1 MKAQTKSLK
10 TASKLVMMSKLA
22 ISVTP
27 GAVDASVVAES
38 GGGPP
43 APTSA
48 AAADAE
54 PTIAP
59 PAPARDALSR
69 QNSGRRRKNSEWQG
83 SGAAGGAGLADPA
96 QWTNLLGL
104 GSKSEL
110 ADSESADSK
119 LPADLSTIRTDLS
132 TIADEGTDDDE
143 YGEEVS
149 PLRAISSRAEKYS
162 VPPASD
168 SRDTPPGAVS
178 GLGVAEDP
186 PEGPVFRPDI

>member
-38 GGGPP
+38 GGAPP

-48 AAADAE
+48 AAE

-59 PAPARDALSR
+59 PAPARGALSR

-119 LPADLSTIRTDLS
+119 LRTDLS
-132 TIADEGTDDDE
+132 TITDEGTDDDE

>member
-27 GAVDASVVAES
+27 GAVDASVAAES
-38 GGGPP
+38 GGAPP
-43 APTSA
+43 APASA
-48 AAADAE
+48 AAE

-59 PAPARDALSR
+59 PAPARGALSR
-69 QNSGRRRKNSEWQG
+69 QNSGRRKNSEWQG

-119 LPADLSTIRTDLS
+119 LRADLSTIRTDLS
-132 TIADEGTDDDE
+132 TITDEGTDDDE

-168 SRDTPPGAVS
+168 LRDTPPGAVS

>member
-38 GGGPP
+38 GGAPP

-48 AAADAE
+48 AAE

-59 PAPARDALSR
+59 PAPARGALSR
-69 QNSGRRRKNSEWQG
+69 QNSGRRKNSEWQG

-132 TIADEGTDDDE
+132 TITDEGTDDDE

-168 SRDTPPGAVS
+168 LLDTPPGAVS

>member
-27 GAVDASVVAES
+27 GAVGASVVAES
-38 GGGPP
+38 GGAPP

-48 AAADAE
+48 AAE

-59 PAPARDALSR
+59 PAPARGALSR
-69 QNSGRRRKNSEWQG
+69 QNSGRRKNSEWQG

-119 LPADLSTIRTDLS
+119 LRADLSTIRTDLS
-132 TIADEGTDDDE
+132 TITDEGTDDDE

-162 VPPASD
+162 VPPAAD

>member
-38 GGGPP
+38 GGAPP

-48 AAADAE
+48 AAE

-59 PAPARDALSR
+59 PAPARGALSR
-69 QNSGRRRKNSEWQG
+69 QNSGRRKNSEWQG

-119 LPADLSTIRTDLS
+119 LRADLSTIRTDLS
-132 TIADEGTDDDE
+132 TITDEGTDDDE

-162 VPPASD
+162 VPPAAD

-178 GLGVAEDP
+178 GLGVAEDS

>member
-38 GGGPP
+38 GGAPP

-48 AAADAE
+48 AAE

-59 PAPARDALSR
+59 PAPARGALSR
-69 QNSGRRRKNSEWQG
+69 QNSGRRKNSEWQG
-83 SGAAGGAGLADPA
+83 SGAAGGAGLADPT

-119 LPADLSTIRTDLS
+119 LRTDLS

-168 SRDTPPGAVS
+168 LRDTPPGAVS

>member
-27 GAVDASVVAES
+27 GAVDASVAAES
-38 GGGPP
+38 GGAPP
-43 APTSA
+43 APASA
-48 AAADAE
+48 AAE

-59 PAPARDALSR
+59 PAPARGALSR
-69 QNSGRRRKNSEWQG
+69 QNSGRRKNSEWQG

-132 TIADEGTDDDE
+132 TITDEGTDDDE

>member
-27 GAVDASVVAES
+27 GAVDASVAAES
-38 GGGPP
+38 GGAPP
-43 APTSA
+43 APASA
-48 AAADAE
+48 AAE

-59 PAPARDALSR
+59 PAPARGALSR
-69 QNSGRRRKNSEWQG
+69 QNSGRRKNSEWQG

-132 TIADEGTDDDE
+132 TITDEGTDDDE

-168 SRDTPPGAVS
+168 LRDTPPGAVS

>member
-27 GAVDASVVAES
+27 RAVDASVAES
-38 GGGPP
+38 GGAPP

-48 AAADAE
+48 AAE

-59 PAPARDALSR
+59 PAPARGALSR
-69 QNSGRRRKNSEWQG
+69 QNSGRRKNSEWQG

-104 GSKSEL
+104 GSQSEL
-110 ADSESADSK
+110 AASESADSK

-132 TIADEGTDDDE
+132 TITDEGTDDDE

-162 VPPASD
+162 VPPAAD
-168 SRDTPPGAVS
+168 LRDTPPGAVS

>member
-38 GGGPP
+38 GGAPP

-48 AAADAE
+48 AAE

-59 PAPARDALSR
+59 PAPARGALSR
-69 QNSGRRRKNSEWQG
+69 QNSGRRKNSEWQG

-119 LPADLSTIRTDLS
+119 LRADLSTIRTDLS
-132 TIADEGTDDDE
+132 TITDEGTDDDE

-162 VPPASD
+162 VPPAAD

-178 GLGVAEDP
+178 VLGVAEDP